1 MKILTEKNTVID
13 LDVKREPDLF
23 CSVLSF
29 AEFRTPDFFF
39 RAITSYEQI
48 ECASASLVVG
58 GTQSGI
64 FNLVV
69 PFPWCILVTDYETV
83 DCMSIEGLLGKSM
96 PAFTLNPI
104 DGYRVEFLKIK
115 LKMIYPT
122 GSFII
127 PVLGNKDMLVV
138 PLNFGRSRQDKNGN
152 QVAIGPLCVIL
163 SPTKIELSK
172 SISDIW

>member
-1 MKILTEKNTVID
+1 
-13 LDVKREPDLF
+13 
-23 CSVLSF
+23 
-29 AEFRTPDFFF
+29 
-39 RAITSYEQI
+39 
-48 ECASASLVVG
+48 
-58 GTQSGI
+58 
-64 FNLVV
+64 
-69 PFPWCILVTDYETV
+69 
-83 DCMSIEGLLGKSM
+83 M